1 MVELAHQMKLM
12 RMVLRARWLPRL
24 ENQEAD
30 DLTNHEY
37 RHFDFAK
44 RIHVHLATLGFK
56 IMDSLFKHGD
66 AYMAELE
73 EQRASEKRKAATRG
87 AKREAKRRPLRETD
101 PWV

>member
-1 MVELAHQMKLM
+1 MELAHQMKVR

-30 DLTNHEY
+30 DLTNNEY
-37 RHFDFAK
+37 RYFDPVK
-44 RIHVHLATLGFK
+44 RIRVDLADLGFE
-56 IMDSLFKHGD
+56 IMDSLFEHGD
-66 AYMAELE
+66 AYLAELE

-87 AKREAKRRPLRETD
+87 AKRGAKRKPLRETD

>member
-1 MVELAHQMKLM
+1 MELAHQMKVR

-30 DLTNHEY
+30 DLTNNEFRY
-37 RHFDFAK
+37 FDPAK
-44 RIHVHLATLGFK
+44 RIRVDLADLGFK

-66 AYMAELE
+66 AYLEELE
-73 EQRASEKRKAATRG
+73 EQRASEKRKATTRG
-87 AKREAKRRPLRETD
+87 AKRGAKRKPLRETD